1 MHGPGLT
8 PPQSGQQSGNG
19 LQVSLRVLFVALTL
33 LSCGFLAWAAM
44 LKVAIVTRAPRNWI
58 LFVGTVVINIVCI
71 AFVGSDDSPDG
82 ETGPSTNIAMIT
94 SLTTAIAVI
103 AYFLYEDIRHYSAA
117 GTPPAQGWYGQQS
130 PAVTYPAATYPQ
142 QPGYGYPPQAPTPV
156 PGQLQ
161 VPGVPPQAP
170 DVPRIGQVRAELDE
184 LSELLR
190 KQQDPNRPPHQ
201 GPTSFE
207 DPHQ

>member
-1 MHGPGLT
+1 MHGPGLP
-8 PPQSGQQSGNG
+8 PPQPGHQSGNG

-33 LSCGFLAWAAM
+33 LSCGFLSWAAM
-44 LKVAIVTRAPRNWI
+44 LKIAIITRARRNWI
-58 LFVGTVVINIVCI
+58 LFVGTVVINVVCI
-71 AFVGSDDSPDG
+71 AFVGSDNSPDG
-82 ETGPSTNIAMIT
+82 ETGPNTNIAMIT

-117 GTPPAQGWYGQQS
+117 GNTPAQAWYGQQA
-130 PAVTYPAATYPQ
+130 PTVTYPQ

-170 DVPRIGQVRAELDE
+170 AVPRIGQVRAELDE

-190 KQQDPNRPPHQ
+190 RQDPNQPPNQPPNQ
-201 GPTSFE
+201 GPTSFQ